1 MRTIRAGLAGLL
13 GVSTLCAISLTSGVA
28 ASASSSSS
36 LSNCATKISS
46 QEMTKGTLTV
56 ATDQPAYTP
65 WFENNKPSNG
75 KGYESALV
83 YALAKELKVAK
94 SDVKWV
100 SEPFDASFAPGQKS
114 FDFDINE
121 ISYTASRAQVVTF
134 SNSYYDVQQ
143 SIIALKTNKIV
154 KDHSP
159 AQLKTYQYGDQVGT
173 TGLSYINKYIKPTR
187 SVRVYPTLGDATAAL
202 VSGSVD
208 ALVVDTPDGQYDA
221 TSGITNAKG
230 KLVATQVGQFPS
242 TGEHYGMLFQKG
254 NPLVGCINTALAAL
268 KSNGTISS
276 LQKKWLSIY
285 NNVPTIKP

>member
-1 MRTIRAGLAGLL
+1 MRVWISVGL
-13 GVSTLCAISLTSGVA
+13 
-28 ASASSSSS
+28 
-36 LSNCATKISS
+36 
-46 QEMTKGTLTV
+46 
-56 ATDQPAYTP
+56 
-65 WFENNKPSNG
+65 
-75 KGYESALV
+75 
-83 YALAKELKVAK
+83 
-94 SDVKWV
+94 
-100 SEPFDASFAPGQKS
+100 
-114 FDFDINE
+114 
-121 ISYTASRAQVVTF
+121 
-134 SNSYYDVQQ
+134 
-143 SIIALKTNKIV
+143 
-154 KDHSP
+154 
-159 AQLKTYQYGDQVGT
+159 
-173 TGLSYINKYIKPTR
+173 
-187 SVRVYPTLGDATAAL
+187 ATAAL